1 MPAQIQ
7 VFPTTALGDTTY
19 LLTVGRDAALLDPQR
34 DVWRFLAAAESRG
47 LTVRYVLETHVHND
61 YLSGALEVR
70 SATGAQVVA
79 PARGAYRF
87 PHRGMAEGDEIAL
100 GDVVLQ
106 AMETPGHTPE
116 HLAYIVSEAGRPV
129 AVFTGG
135 SLLLGSAG
143 RTDLLGEGST
153 EQLTRAQFHSLR
165 RLADLPDQ
173 TRVLPTHGAGS
184 FCAATAPSQQPPSTI
199 GQQRQHN
206 SAMLAPDEDSFVRQ
220 QLRGLL
226 RYPSYYR
233 HMAPANRVGPTVLG
247 RLPELRARTAADVD
261 RLTSSGA
268 WVVDARDRWSFASA
282 HVPGSINVELDDMF
296 ASFVGW
302 VVPFGAPVVL
312 VVAEPV
318 DLLGQQA
325 LTQLLRIGYERVE
338 GYLAGGIRAWVS
350 AGRTAM
356 SYPVADVND
365 LRRASATGAHPLIL
379 DVRQP
384 SEWGQGMIPGSLQ
397 LFVGDLPGRVNEL
410 PTDREIWTIC
420 RSGYRAA
427 IAASLLDRAGR
438 HVRLVAHAGVERWL
452 ALSAARGEVHHA
464 GRRCGCRSAASPA
477 ARRQGAASRDGQ
489 RAAVERRDAH
499 RCLQQELTPNES
511 FFV

>member
-1 MPAQIQ
+1 MVALVASHDFAGSRPGNIGERALAGVGSSCDALPEDTQKGARAMPAEIQ
-7 VFPTTALGDTTY
+7 VFPTIALGDNTY
-19 LLTVGRDAALLDPQR
+19 LLTAGRDAALIDPQR
-34 DVWRFLAAAESRG
+34 DAWRFLAAAESQG
-47 LTVRYVLETHVHND
+47 LTVRYVIETHVHND
-61 YLSGALEVR
+61 YLSGALEVG

-87 PHRGMAEGDEIAL
+87 PHRGMAEGDEIEL
-100 GDVVLQ
+100 GGVVLQ

-116 HLAYIVSEAGRPV
+116 HLAYIVAESGRPV

-143 RTDLLGEGST
+143 RTDLLGDHST

-199 GQQRQHN
+199 GQQRRDN
-206 SAMLAPDEDSFVRQ
+206 PAMLTPDEDSFVRQ
-220 QLRGLL
+220 QLRGLP

-247 RLPELRARTAADVD
+247 GPPEVRARTAADVD
-261 RLTSSGA
+261 RLTRSGA
-268 WVVDARDRWSFASA
+268 WIVDTRDRWSFASA

-302 VVPFGAPVVL
+302 VVPFRAPIVL

-338 GYLAGGIRAWVS
+338 GYLAGGIQAWLS
-350 AGRTAM
+350 TSRTAL
-356 SYPVADVND
+356 SYPVADIDD
-365 LRRASATGAHPLIL
+365 LHRATTTDDVHPIIL

-384 SEWGQGMIPGSLQ
+384 REWAQGVIPGSLQ
-397 LFVGDLPGRVNEL
+397 LVVGDLPGRVGEL

-420 RSGYRAA
+420 RSGHRAA

-464 GRRCGCRSAASPA
+464 GRR
-477 ARRQGAASRDGQ
+477 
-489 RAAVERRDAH
+489 
-499 RCLQQELTPNES
+499 
-511 FFV
+511 